1 MLQLARACFLAMVV
15 AYVLKTQLQNLHH
28 NNVQSLLQT
37 DSNIAVLQEF
47 WDLLILV
54 KHVQRS
60 ASMKNEK

>member
-1 MLQLARACFLAMVV
+1 MVV